1 MSRWLFA
8 LLGVLVAISARGQGL
23 SVVDARGHVL
33 QINQPVTRIVALA
46 PHFVEN
52 LHAIGAGELLV
63 GALGGMEVPG
73 QRADLPSVGS
83 HAGINAEA
91 VLALRPDLVLAWL
104 SGNGEAVVRRLEGLG
119 LTVLTEEPRDIEDI
133 AASLRQLGRIAGR
146 EAAAERVAERFLS
159 ELADLTR
166 TYAAA
171 RPVRVFYQIWHEPLQ
186 TLNGEHLV
194 SRLIELCGGRNV
206 FYDAPVLAPRVSLE
220 AVIAAKPELIVGGGS
235 GADDGAQLAI
245 WRRWTAIPAVA
256 TGHVYGIDP
265 DPIQRFTPRM
275 VKGAR
280 TLCGLI
286 ERARMPAAIEDP
298 DHAQH

>member
-1 MSRWLFA
+1 MLAGA
-8 LLGVLVAISARGQGL
+8 LLALSPGAQAL
-23 SVVDARGHVL
+23 SVVDARGHVV
-33 QINQPVTRIVALA
+33 QIDQPVQRIVALA

-52 LHAIGAGELLV
+52 LHAIGAGDLLV
-63 GALGGMEVPG
+63 GALGGMDVPG

-91 VLALRPDLVLAWL
+91 VMALRPDLVLAWL

-119 LTVLTEEPRDIEDI
+119 LTVLTEEPRDIKDI

-146 EAAAERVAERFLS
+146 EAAAELVAERFLT
-159 ELADLTR
+159 ELADLRT
-166 TYAAA
+166 TYAGA

-206 FYDAPVLAPRVSLE
+206 FSDAPVLAPRVSLE
-220 AVIAAKPELIVGGGS
+220 AVIAAAPELIVGGGS
-235 GADDGAQLAI
+235 HADDGAQLAM
-245 WRRWTAIPAVA
+245 WRRWASMPAVA
-256 TGHVYGIDP
+256 AGHVYGIDP

-275 VKGAR
+275 VEGAR